1 MKYKTI
7 VWLILGILSLHLL
20 YSFIAAPASN
30 TIEPFETIGDVYS
43 EQITTFMTATS
54 EILCPTYDFIQEEM
68 AREKQGSEDE
78 KKAAALKDMTKAAGG
93 ALFPCP
99 PPSDPLAVPP
109 NIDSRI
115 QTTIKYFQT
124 EIETMMKK
132 VQESLDCPTEGFT
145 AANRENSL
153 SYYEHFQDICSADQL
168 ALKKQ
173 TVEEAA
179 AASAAKECV
188 APQDVTPEQRMEIL
202 KRRADALARLLTQ
215 KEVAQQLAKIKQ
227 GTEEAK
233 SLKKRALAGELVPN
247 CPL

>member
-1 MKYKTI
+1 MAIKYKTI
-7 VWLILGILSLHLL
+7 VWIVLGILVLHLL
-20 YSFIAAPASN
+20 YSFTSAPR
-30 TIEPFETIGDVYS
+30 TTEPFETIDDVYS

-54 EILCPTYDFIQEEM
+54 DILCPTYDFILEEM
-68 AREKQGSEDE
+68 AKEKQGSEDE

-99 PPSDPLAVPP
+99 PPTDPLAVPP

-124 EIETMMKK
+124 EIQSLIKK
-132 VQESLDCPTEGFT
+132 VQDSLDCPAEGFT
-145 AANRENSL
+145 AANSSDN
-153 SYYEHFQDICSADQL
+153 YYEHFQDICSADQL
-168 ALKKQ
+168 AFKKQ

-188 APQDVTPEQRMEIL
+188 APQDVTPVQRMEIL

-233 SLKKRALAGELVPN
+233 SLKKRALSGELVPN
-247 CPL
+247 CPT